1 LEEKKSI
8 LTVALDK
15 ETSQRMA
22 PLLGR
27 TTFTV
32 QSVEQAHDGIAL
44 AERQQFHLVI
54 CRYPLPDMTLRSF
67 VASIH
72 GEGSLST
79 EASLMLLTIPEMES
93 EARAG
98 IQGERIL
105 VFSGQ
110 EPLGT
115 LDRGAAHLLQVAP
128 RHSPRIGTSLRVK
141 FEGRPEV
148 FAGWVVNLSVS
159 GMLIKDAPML
169 PIGTECVFEFKLPNG
184 ETIRGLGEVVRHS
197 LPRKERVAGFALRFK
212 GFDPNC
218 REALDA
224 WCVSER
230 R

>member
-1 LEEKKSI
+1 MEEKKSI

-27 TTFTV
+27 SNFTV
-32 QSVEQAHDGIAL
+32 QTAGQAEEATDL
-44 AERQQFHLVI
+44 ARRHRFHLVI
-54 CRYPLPDMTLRSF
+54 CRYPLPDMTLRAF

-72 GEGSLST
+72 SEASQSA

-110 EPLGT
+110 ETLGT

-141 FEGRPEV
+141 FEGRAEV
-148 FAGWVVNLSVS
+148 FDGWVVNLSVS

-184 ETIRGLGEVVRHS
+184 ELIRGFGEVVRHS
-197 LPRKERVAGFALRFK
+197 VPRRERVAGFAVRFK

-218 REALDA
+218 REALAA
-224 WCVSER
+224 WCESGR